1 MLNKLEYKK
10 LCKVCDLIIENSTSI
25 SRNSISYL
33 HIIRPHHID
42 LKKYQII
49 FSESNARFFLNS
61 LTKFLKVYLNFIVSF
76 LKISFN
82 SKSNFKKTINVD
94 IFFVSHLFNKNQL
107 LNNQDLYFY
116 NLSEDLNS
124 KSLKVN
130 RIFIKHTKQKI
141 DSKDNFIIGN
151 LSIVYEIKIRL
162 LQIKEF
168 LVLLY
173 SSVFDSNCSLEKR
186 VKIQSSIDCLSYS
199 TLSNLRVYFYI
210 KKLVKQ
216 YSPKLILTTYEGH
229 AYERLIYKAINS
241 CKSTISS
248 GYQHSAVFK
257 HQHSILK
264 NRGGGYDPN
273 FIFTSGKITHKIFS
287 NYFDKKKLFE
297 LGSSRGS
304 LFANRELN
312 ASNILVIPEGLIDDV
327 DVFINLIKS
336 VSKKFKNFQF
346 IIRFHPSIP
355 KKIIQKRKES
365 LKDIK
370 HIIFSNSSLEE
381 DILKSN
387 YVLYR
392 GSTAVFS
399 SVISGLTPIYYD
411 LNEIDLNPLFEL
423 KESIQ
428 YVNEPEDFANIVE
441 DDLATKTKNKT
452 YCKKYFTDFNSL
464 SILNLIN

>member
-107 LNNQDLYFY
+107 SNNQDLYFY

-173 SSVFDSNCSLEKR
+173 SSIFDSNCSLEKR

-327 DVFINLIKS
+327 DVFISLIKS
-336 VSKKFKNFQF
+336 VSKKIKNFQF

-370 HIIFSNSSLEE
+370 HIIFSNSSLKE